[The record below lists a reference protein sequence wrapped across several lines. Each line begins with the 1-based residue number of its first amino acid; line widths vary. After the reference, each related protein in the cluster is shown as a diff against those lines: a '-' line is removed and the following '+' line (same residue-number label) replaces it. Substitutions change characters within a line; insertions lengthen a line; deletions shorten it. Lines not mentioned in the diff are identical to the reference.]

1 MHNVKL
7 TQKGSVAHY
16 GRFLY
21 RKYKVAKLHSTPKK
35 KKFPK
40 EKKDLRA
47 GECLVCKHED
57 MSSNLQQTYNKLVMR

>member
-35 KKFPK
+35 KKKIPEG
-40 EKKDLRA
+40 EKGLEGWRVLGVQA
-47 GECLVCKHED
+47 
-57 MSSNLQQTYNKLVMR
+57 